1 MQKLTLVL
9 TMFILFACTL
19 GQAPPKPAA
28 TASTETNVSSAPQ
41 PTETSVAEAGSTNTA
56 ALQTGLRR
64 PRGIYAVVRVEEYI
78 KQFQKGNP
86 SKLDSQFDNLYQSLL
101 SNPAISGLTLQVQWD
116 TLNPN
121 PPTAPNAYD
130 WSSVDDAFAQ
140 ASAWNT
146 QNSASTGK
154 TVQLIVTAGF
164 QSPQW
169 VLNQI
174 PSCNGLFQS
183 PVQTPP
189 ANCGKATFQGFS
201 EAGDSTELP
210 LAWNPFYKS
219 AWKTFLTALAA
230 RYESNPAFVSIA
242 VAGPTAASAEM
253 IMPNDNNSTNPQT
266 QFGVA
271 ISPTDMWLKLLA
283 FHYPSRTMYQNSDQ
297 AFIDEWD
304 AAIDMYAQI
313 FSNVTLV
320 ATTGSG
326 LPNLNKTGF
335 TIPSAFSV
343 DCNKPDMDCA
353 AETTILSH
361 FVDLSAGGT
370 NAKATQTSG
379 MEASRGNGLNL
390 VSGAKLRKS
399 DQETG

>member
-1 MQKLTLVL
+1 MQKYILAAL
-9 TMFILFACTL
+9 MFMMFACTL
-19 GQAPPKPAA
+19 GQTVPKQI
-28 TASTETNVSSAPQ
+28 TSASTETNVSSAPQ
-41 PTETSVAEAGSTNTA
+41 PTEASVAESGSTNPA

-86 SKLDSQFDNLYQSLL
+86 SRLDAQFDSLYQSLL

-121 PPTAPNAYD
+121 PPTALNAYD
-130 WSSVDDAFAQ
+130 WSSVDDAFDQ

-154 TVQLIVTAGF
+154 TIQLIVTAGF

-183 PVQTPP
+183 PIQTPP

-210 LAWNPFYKS
+210 LVWNPFYKS

-230 RYESNPAFVSIA
+230 R
-242 VAGPTAASAEM
+242 
-253 IMPNDNNSTNPQT
+253 
-266 QFGVA
+266 
-271 ISPTDMWLKLLA
+271 
-283 FHYPSRTMYQNSDQ
+283 
-297 AFIDEWD
+297 
-304 AAIDMYAQI
+304 
-313 FSNVTLV
+313 
-320 ATTGSG
+320 
-326 LPNLNKTGF
+326 
-335 TIPSAFSV
+335 
-343 DCNKPDMDCA
+343 
-353 AETTILSH
+353 
-361 FVDLSAGGT
+361 
-370 NAKATQTSG
+370 
-379 MEASRGNGLNL
+379 
-390 VSGAKLRKS
+390 
-399 DQETG
+399 